1 MSSSIFATL
10 GMSLSSTLVDPST
23 LVEKQTSCWDGSTQI
38 RQAILILVV
47 LIQATSSL
55 WMVDQFLGKTVDKT
69 VPYCPLQK
77 LNLSLSVK
85 QAKRP
90 ITFVR
95 PSLEISGINRCQLPR
110 SLKTTWH
117 MWWWVLIRTWCTAN
131 SLVIWHRP
139 WQTCGTRTRQV
150 HFRQAYPFMYT

>member
-77 LNLSLSVK
+77 LNSSLSVK

-117 MWWWVLIRTWCTAN
+117 ASPWLGAETLCRAPKVFSTHRYPVIFCSWVGQSWNC
-131 SLVIWHRP
+131 
-139 WQTCGTRTRQV
+139 
-150 HFRQAYPFMYT
+150 